1 MKIAICDDS
10 RMTLEYMSE
19 KIRNVF
25 RQQKYSVSIETFD
38 NSEVFMKY
46 IGYEFYDVIFL
57 DVDMPNFSGFD
68 IAKKLQVC
76 AIASMIIFISNLEE
90 SVYESL
96 QFRPFRFIRKSQ
108 FEKEI
113 YDVIKALM
121 KTLMYSKEH
130 ITITASN
137 QQIRLDPNKI
147 IYVECMDKTLK
158 VVSQSEVMELRYRLG
173 DMESLLKEYG
183 FIRIHKGYLVN
194 YRCIASIKRNCEIV
208 LESGERLPVSRKRVK
223 EVFQEF
229 GRLVQ

>member
-10 RMTLEYMSE
+10 RVTLEYMSE
-19 KIRNVF
+19 KIRNVLL
-25 RQQKYSVSIETFD
+25 QQKYSASIETFD
-38 NSEVFMKY
+38 NSEVFMKC

-76 AIASMIIFISNLEE
+76 AIVSMIIFISNLEE

-113 YDVIKALM
+113 YGVTEALIKALI
-121 KTLMYSKEH
+121 YSKEH

-147 IYVECMDKTLK
+147 IYVECIDKTLK
-158 VVSQSEVMELRYRLG
+158 VVSQSKVMEFRYRLG

-208 LESGERLPVSRKRVK
+208 LESGERLPMSRKRVK

-229 GRLVQ
+229 ARLV